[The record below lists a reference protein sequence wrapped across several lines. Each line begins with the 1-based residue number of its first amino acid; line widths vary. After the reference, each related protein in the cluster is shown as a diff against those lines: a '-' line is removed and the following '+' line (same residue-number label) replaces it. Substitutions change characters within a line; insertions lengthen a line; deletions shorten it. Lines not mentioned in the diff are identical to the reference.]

1 MSCVLCVNV
10 LQSWSHL
17 WCSLMVCT
25 SLYYLTWLVLC
36 FITHCLAEMLL
47 WFIKSTLF
55 EFHRPLERIF
65 SCFLTWIVC
74 CVLNLAKQTYYFCF
88 GYQQNEWQ
96 KEKAE
101 PRNLGGK
108 KEKGK
113 GKKKKEESLGNPA
126 AQDCLGLMLNNWENT
141 EISSGKRAGSFE
153 AELYLWPGNKL
164 LLHEKKDIAIGVEKN
179 LDSSD
184 VLVWQFW
191 ELPCANPVKLKAGTE
206 E

>member
-1 MSCVLCVNV
+1 M
-10 LQSWSHL
+10 
-17 WCSLMVCT
+17 
-25 SLYYLTWLVLC
+25 
-36 FITHCLAEMLL
+36 
-47 WFIKSTLF
+47 
-55 EFHRPLERIF
+55 ERIF

-113 GKKKKEESLGNPA
+113 GKKKKGRKPWESNSPGG
-126 AQDCLGLMLNNWENT
+126 LGLMLNNWENT

-153 AELYLWPGNKL
+153 AGLYLWPGNKL

-179 LDSSD
+179 LDSSN